1 MEERPIRQSPNPS
14 IERTC
19 KGYALA
25 PPLMSNVMP
34 KEFKVSEPSNY
45 LEQKLRH
52 AADDPA
58 SRPEF
63 YKALMEADVF
73 VIGFTDSE
81 GEGTSTIPAG
91 TNLSIVNWEKN
102 DGTPIIPFFT
112 SLESLQRALKE
123 EAKYV
128 ALPAKSFFEMTL
140 GSFLVL
146 NPSSPYGKEFFPNE
160 VHALLETGMNHA
172 PKTRT
177 VQKETKVLLGQP
189 ATNPSEMV
197 FALTSLLAKHSA
209 VKAAYLCLMHD
220 PSSSEKPS
228 LVVGFEGDTDLS
240 EAMKEAGSVA
250 ADTAPKGELVD
261 FIVLRRGEPG
271 ISEYMFTSAKPFY
284 ERTWGSKLRS
294 LFGSGRA

>member
-1 MEERPIRQSPNPS
+1 
-14 IERTC
+14 
-19 KGYALA
+19 
-25 PPLMSNVMP
+25 MP
-34 KEFKVSEPSNY
+34 KEFKVNEPSND
-45 LEQKLRH
+45 LERKLKH

-58 SRPEF
+58 SRPAF

-73 VIGFTDSE
+73 VIGFTDSG
-81 GEGTSTIPAG
+81 GEGVSTIPAG
-91 TNLSIVNWEKN
+91 AKLSIVNWEKN
-102 DGTPIIPFFT
+102 DGTPITPFFT
-112 SLESLQRALKE
+112 SLESLQRALKDE
-123 EAKYV
+123 SKYV

-160 VHALLETGMNHA
+160 VQALLETGMNHA
-172 PKTRT
+172 PKTRI

-189 ATNPSEMV
+189 ANYPSAMV
-197 FALTSLLAKHSA
+197 SALTVLLAKHSA

-220 PSSSEKPS
+220 SSSSEKPS
-228 LVVGFEGDTDLS
+228 LVVGFEGDKDLS

-261 FIVLRRGEPG
+261 FAVLKRGEPG
-271 ISEYMFTSAKPFY
+271 LSDYMFSSVKPFY

-294 LFGSGRA
+294 LFGSGRFLL

>member
-1 MEERPIRQSPNPS
+1 
-14 IERTC
+14 
-19 KGYALA
+19 
-25 PPLMSNVMP
+25 MP
-34 KEFKVSEPSNY
+34 KEFHVSEPSND
-45 LEQKLRH
+45 LELMLKN

-81 GEGTSTIPAG
+81 GEGVSTIPAG
-91 TNLSIVNWEKN
+91 AKLSIVNWEKN
-102 DGTPIIPFFT
+102 DGTPITPFFT

-123 EAKYV
+123 ESKYV
-128 ALPAKSFFEMTL
+128 ALPAKNFFEMTL

-146 NPSSPYGKEFFPNE
+146 NPASPYSKEFFPNE
-160 VHALLETGMNHA
+160 IQALLETGMNHA

-189 ATNPSEMV
+189 ANYPSAMIS
-197 FALTSLLAKHSA
+197 ALTALLAKHSA

-228 LVVGFEGDTDLS
+228 LVVGFEGDKDIS

-261 FIVLRRGEPG
+261 FVVLKRGEPG
-271 ISEYMFTSAKPFY
+271 ISDYMFDSVKPFY

-294 LFGSGRA
+294 LFSPGRA

>member
-1 MEERPIRQSPNPS
+1 M
-14 IERTC
+14 
-19 KGYALA
+19 
-25 PPLMSNVMP
+25 
-34 KEFKVSEPSNY
+34 SEPSND
-45 LEQKLRH
+45 LERKLKH

-63 YKALMEADVF
+63 YRALMEADVF
-73 VIGFTDSE
+73 VIGFTDSV
-81 GEGTSTIPAG
+81 GEGVNTIPAG
-91 TNLSIVNWEKN
+91 AKLSIVNWEKN

-123 EAKYV
+123 ESKYV

-146 NPSSPYGKEFFPNE
+146 NPASPYSKEFFSNE
-160 VHALLETGMNHA
+160 IQALLETGMNHA
-172 PKTRT
+172 PKTRI

-189 ATNPSEMV
+189 ANYPSAMV
-197 FALTSLLAKHSA
+197 SSLTALLAKHSA

-220 PSSSEKPS
+220 PSSTEKPS

-261 FIVLRRGEPG
+261 FAVLKRGEPG
-271 ISEYMFTSAKPFY
+271 ISDYMFQSVKPFY
-284 ERTWGSKLRS
+284 ERTWGGKLRT
-294 LFGSGRA
+294 LFSKRSPDVA